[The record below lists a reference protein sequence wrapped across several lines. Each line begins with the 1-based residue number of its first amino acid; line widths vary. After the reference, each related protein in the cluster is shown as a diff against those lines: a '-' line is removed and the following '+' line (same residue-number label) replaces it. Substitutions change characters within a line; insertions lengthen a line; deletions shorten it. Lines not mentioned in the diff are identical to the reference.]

1 MSTNTEDNF
10 LDIMLIEEEN
20 FFIKSEAKTYQEI
33 IKELGEHLF
42 SKGYVKDT
50 FTQAVL
56 DREEAYPTGLQAPG
70 GGVAIPHTDS
80 EHVITSALS
89 IATLDEPADFHVMAE
104 PDKIVPVSAVMML
117 AVADPEKVIPVLRKV
132 ISIVQDAEA
141 IKNLINSVSKEEAKQ
156 IVIDHIT
163 A

>member
-89 IATLDEPADFHVMAE
+89 IATLDEPVDFHVMAE
-104 PDKIVPVSAVMML
+104 PDKF
-117 AVADPEKVIPVLRKV
+117 
-132 ISIVQDAEA
+132 
-141 IKNLINSVSKEEAKQ
+141 N
-156 IVIDHIT
+156 
-163 A
+163 